1 MPDNLLF
8 NDYEGMK
15 HYLQSVCPGNYS
27 RGPLSIEIRNLR
39 ASDDL
44 FVLSKLSLCSLTH
57 IKFVNCDFDPISQT
71 KLFKTAG
78 LLPNIVHWEFY
89 NCGIS
94 KEILKIFF
102 INKWTKEVQSLIIQ
116 PRGLGV
122 DLFRILIKWRKL
134 EKLRRFAFID
144 SKIAKEDLEL
154 FLQSQLF
161 KSIEYLDL
169 SHNKLYDDGL
179 VDFLSKFSNAGVKG
193 IYLQGTGITSK
204 SVDLL
209 LKNRAFSKL
218 EVLDLS
224 GNLSI
229 QDSILTLALSKHING
244 LKEIYLRN
252 NYIKTEVIYDLITSQ
267 NFSNVT
273 HLDLSLNFSL
283 KDDFS
288 IALMDKPFVKNLQ
301 LLNLENCDLSNA
313 SLKNF
318 SENRHLQGLR
328 VLDISSNPN
337 IKLSFLLDELDSIKF
352 FQNLTVLHCGNI
364 KELAEIPADIKEEYK
379 VNFRPSPLVW
389 TQYTKND
396 ESLHLNILN
405 QVLPI

>member
-1 MPDNLLF
+1 MKNYLL
-8 NDYEGMK
+8 
-15 HYLQSVCPGNYS
+15 HVWPPNYS
-27 RGPLSIEIRNLR
+27 RGPLSLEIRNLG

-44 FVLSKLSLCSLTH
+44 FILSKLSLCSVTH
-57 IKFVNCDFDPISQT
+57 IKFVNSDFDPVSQT

-89 NCGIS
+89 NCGIT
-94 KEILKIFF
+94 KEILKTFF
-102 INKWTKEVQSLIIQ
+102 INKWTQEVQSLIIQ
-116 PRGLGV
+116 PRGLGA
-122 DLFRILIKWRKL
+122 DLFKILIKWRKL
-134 EKLRRFAFID
+134 EKLKRFAFID
-144 SKIAKEDLEL
+144 SKITKEDLEL
-154 FLQSQLF
+154 FSQSQLF

-169 SHNKLYDDGL
+169 SHNKLYDEGFSE
-179 VDFLSKFSNAGVKG
+179 FLGKFSNSGVKG
-193 IYLQGTGITSK
+193 IYLQATGITSK

-218 EVLDLS
+218 EALDLS

-229 QDSILTLALSKHING
+229 QDSILTLSLSKHING

-252 NYIKTEVIYDLITSQ
+252 NYIKTETIYDLITSQ

-288 IALMDKPFVKNLQ
+288 LALLDKPFVKNLQ
-301 LLNLENCDLSNA
+301 VLNLENCDLSNT

-352 FQNLTVLHCGNI
+352 FQNLSVLHCGNI
-364 KELAEIPADIKEEYK
+364 KELAEVPAEIREEYR
-379 VNFRPSPLVW
+379 VNLKPSSLVW
-389 TQYTKND
+389 TQYTKD
-396 ESLHLNILN
+396 DASLHLNILN